1 MTGKF
6 LVQLNNADIAL
17 SGHKVLHGINWLIEP
32 DQHWRVDGENG
43 AGKTTLLKTIA
54 GLLWPVAKQPPSR
67 LYGLSSQATHLLAG
81 VKNQIGYASYG
92 MQDEYVRGARNIN
105 CHEVIA
111 SGFEQNIMVYAR
123 LSNCQLQK
131 LENLCN
137 RLGLFELLERSFL
150 SISHG
155 QKSAVLFARALIH
168 EPKLLVLDEIFNGV
182 DPARFDLMVEL
193 LDEYKQKGGQI
204 VLSWHEHGVE
214 AVEKLFTHRLIL
226 AAGKISSVKKNAY
239 QQPKSSSRVDKFD
252 GSGFKGKTGKKLIEL
267 KNLNVYLQNEHIL
280 KNINWTVHQG
290 ERWLLRG
297 ENAAG
302 KTTLLKTLLAEVR
315 PSVDSVIWRHGFNE
329 RSSVWQIRKLI
340 GYVSPEL
347 QQAYHYNIAVEDAI
361 ASGFFSSIGVYDSID
376 SGQTQQ
382 VKSLLN
388 EFYLMDLA
396 NSGVHQI
403 SSGQMR
409 RVLIARA
416 MTQNPDI
423 LILDE
428 ITANLDRYSRSTIL
442 QVIEKLARAGK
453 TMIFV
458 GHHDDAITAL
468 ANRELR
474 LSQGEIQHK
483 KVLEKSNE

>member
-1 MTGKF
+1 MAEKF
-6 LVQLNNADIAL
+6 LVQLKNADVAL
-17 SGHKVLHGINWLIEP
+17 SRRKVLDGIDLRIEP
-32 DQHWRVDGENG
+32 GQHWRVDGENG

-54 GLLWPVAKQPPSR
+54 GLLWPVAKQPPAR
-67 LYGLSSQATHLLAG
+67 LYGFNAQASHLLAG
-81 VKNQIGYASYG
+81 VKTQIGYASYG

-105 CHEVIA
+105 CYEVIA
-111 SGFEQNIMVYAR
+111 SGFEQNIMVYDHLNDR
-123 LSNCQLQK
+123 QQQK

-137 RLGLFELLERSFL
+137 RLSLTELLERSFL

-168 EPKLLVLDEIFNGV
+168 QPKLLVLDEIFNGV
-182 DPARFDLMVEL
+182 DPGRFNLMVEL
-193 LDEYKQKGGQI
+193 LQQYQQKGGQV

-226 AAGKISSVKKNAY
+226 AAGKISSIEKNAY
-239 QQPKSSSRVDKFD
+239 TQSITKRVINKVNN
-252 GSGFKGKTGKKLIEL
+252 SEHTQEPGKKLIEL
-267 KNLNVYLQNEHIL
+267 KNVNVYLQNEHIL
-280 KNINWTVHQG
+280 KNINWVIHQG

-297 ENAAG
+297 ENGAG

-315 PSVDSVIWRHGFNE
+315 PSVDSIIWRDGFDQ

-347 QQAYHYNIAVEDAI
+347 QQAYQYNISVEDAVR
-361 ASGFFSSIGVYDSID
+361 SGYFSSIGIYDEVNSQ
-376 SGQTQQ
+376 QTER
-382 VKSLLN
+382 VKQLLQ
-388 EFYLMDLA
+388 EFYLLDLA
-396 NSGVHQI
+396 NLGVHQI

-416 MTQNPDI
+416 MTQSPDI

-428 ITANLDRYSRSTIL
+428 ITANLDQHSRLTIL
-442 QVIEKLARAGK
+442 QVAEKLVLEGK

-474 LSQGEIQHK
+474 LSRGEIQHK
-483 KVLEKSNE
+483 KILEKLK

>member
-1 MTGKF
+1 MAEKF
-6 LVQLNNADIAL
+6 LVQLKNADVAL
-17 SGHKVLHGINWLIEP
+17 SGQKVLHGIDWLIEP

-54 GLLWPVAKQPPSR
+54 GLLWPVAKRSPSR
-67 LYGLSSQATHLLAG
+67 LYGFNTQVSHLLAG

-111 SGFEQNIMVYAR
+111 SGFEQNIMVYDR
-123 LSNCQLQK
+123 LSDDQQQNLEK
-131 LENLCN
+131 LVK
-137 RLGLFELLERSFL
+137 RLGLSELLGRSFL

-168 EPKLLVLDEIFNGV
+168 QPKLLVLDEIFNGV
-182 DPARFDLMVEL
+182 DPNRFALMVEL
-193 LDEYKQKGGQI
+193 LQEYKQKDGQI

-214 AVEKLFTHRLIL
+214 AVEKLFTYRLIL
-226 AAGKISSVKKNAY
+226 AAGKVSHIEKNAY
-239 QQPKSSSRVDKFD
+239 QQSNSNGVVNKINNSNHAHQP
-252 GSGFKGKTGKKLIEL
+252 GKKLIGL
-267 KNLNVYLQNEHIL
+267 KNVNVYLQNEHIL
-280 KNINWTVHQG
+280 KNINWTIHQG

-297 ENAAG
+297 ENGAG

-315 PSVDSVIWRHGFNE
+315 PSVDSVIWRYGFNQ

-347 QQAYHYNIAVEDAI
+347 QQAYHYNVCVEDAV
-361 ASGFFSSIGVYDSID
+361 ASGFFSSIGVYDNVNS
-376 SGQTQQ
+376 QQ
-382 VKSLLN
+382 SETVKHLLQ
-388 EFYLMDLA
+388 EFDLLDLA

-428 ITANLDRYSRSTIL
+428 ITANLDQHSRLTIL
-442 QVIEKLARAGK
+442 QVIEELARAGK

-458 GHHDDAITAL
+458 GHYDDAIMAL
-468 ANRELR
+468 ANRELT
-474 LSQGEIQHK
+474 LSQGEIQYEEI
-483 KVLEKSNE
+483 LEKLK